1 MSNFEQRWEEA
12 FEGIKEANN
21 KKFGEFG
28 GIMSL
33 GFAEFKPLFELFYNQ
48 GKEDVVSQVENVSG
62 NVSEDLGGFE

>member
-1 MSNFEQRWEEA
+1 MSNFEQRWKEA
-12 FEGIKEANN
+12 FEGVKEANN

-48 GKEDVVSQVENVSG
+48 GKEDLQNTFNTQRV
-62 NVSEDLGGFE
+62 DLIDNKVDF